1 MRGFLIRLTFNVLAL
16 ILAASIVPGIEVK
29 GFIPA
34 IAAALLLGIFN
45 AFLRPLLILLT
56 LPLSL
61 LTFGLFI
68 LVINGFLLKLVAW
81 MISGFTVQGFWPAL
95 SGAVLIGV
103 TSWLLNF
110 LVNDRGKV
118 EVVVVKR

>member
-1 MRGFLIRLTFNVLAL
+1 MRGFLIRLILNSLAL
-16 ILAASIVPGIEVK
+16 ILVASLLPGIEVK
-29 GFIPA
+29 GVIPA

-56 LPLSL
+56 FPLSL

-81 MISGFTVQGFWPAL
+81 MISGFEVQGFWPAL
-95 SGAVLIGV
+95 VGALLISV

-118 EVVVVKR
+118 EIVVKR

>member
-16 ILAASIVPGIEVK
+16 ILVASIVPGIEVK
-29 GFIPA
+29 GFMPA

-56 LPLSL
+56 LPMSL

-81 MISGFTVQGFWPAL
+81 VISGFEVQGFWPAL
-95 SGAVLIGV
+95 LGAVLISL
-103 TSWLLNF
+103 TSWFLNF
-110 LVNDRGKV
+110 LINDRGKV
-118 EVVVVKR
+118 EVVVKR

>member
-1 MRGFLIRLTFNVLAL
+1 MRGFLIRLTLNVLAL
-16 ILAASIVPGIEVK
+16 ILVASILPGIEVK

-45 AFLRPLLILLT
+45 AVLRPVLILLT

-61 LTFGLFI
+61 LSFGLFI

-81 MISGFTVQGFWPAL
+81 MVSGFTVQGFWPAVFGAL
-95 SGAVLIGV
+95 LISG
-103 TSWLLNF
+103 TSWLLN
-110 LVNDRGKV
+110 LLINEQGRV
-118 EVVVVKR
+118 EIVIKR